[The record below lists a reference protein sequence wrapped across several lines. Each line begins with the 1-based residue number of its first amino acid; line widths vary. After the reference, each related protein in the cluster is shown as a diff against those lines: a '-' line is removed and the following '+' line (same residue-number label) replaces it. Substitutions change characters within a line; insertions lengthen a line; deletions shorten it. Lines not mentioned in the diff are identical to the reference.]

1 MANIKLKVDLAGVDP
16 SSVSK
21 VQILSSFK
29 YSLRENLNLDMI
41 GLLHAEVESYTGIG
55 KATLSGSLN
64 FKQDEPILIDNVRRV
79 LYDRDPL
86 AEDFGSTSLI
96 QLLENYQQRKGK

>member
-1 MANIKLKVDLAGVDP
+1 
-16 SSVSK
+16 
-21 VQILSSFK
+21 
-29 YSLRENLNLDMI
+29 MI